1 MRSPGAAGVVV
12 MSRFENIAKG
22 LGTVVFAS
30 AVLIL
35 LALVYFVVTAWIV
48 SFGAKIATGNQ
59 PSADFV
65 ALAAAILTFGGL
77 AGSSVRAMGPTGSS
91 SSGDEDYAGQ
101 EVA

>member
-1 MRSPGAAGVVV
+1 

-22 LGTVVFAS
+22 LGAVVFAS
-30 AVLIL
+30 VVLIL
-35 LALVYFVVTAWIV
+35 LALLYFVVTAWIV
-48 SFGAKIATGNQ
+48 SFGAKVATGNQ

-77 AGSSVRAMGPTGSS
+77 AGSSVRALNPGSQA
-91 SSGDEDYAGQ
+91 SGSDDDYAGQ